1 MPLQAIWWAVLVD
14 ASDLLQWPLEGRL
27 GLRLATCAWTPVT
40 ISLKE
45 LRRCARM
52 VFIHVWPNLAKSLK
66 TRSSQRT
73 LPLVGYSKLALEQ
86 ALKQAD
92 DAHLFPKYIRD
103 AKCYATNASNALSKW
118 LKKDFDGLNAHCL
131 RHTFRDRLRAVE
143 CAMDHIGGCELV
155 NSIWNIY
162 GEGYRMVKFQTQFD
176 AVQMLTCGKR
186 W

>member
-1 MPLQAIWWAVLVD
+1 
-14 ASDLLQWPLEGRL
+14 
-27 GLRLATCAWTPVT
+27 
-40 ISLKE
+40 
-45 LRRCARM
+45 M

-103 AKCYATNASNALSKW
+103 AKSYATNASNALSKW

-155 NSIWNIY
+155 NSI
-162 GEGYRMVKFQTQFD
+162 
-176 AVQMLTCGKR
+176 
-186 W
+186 